1 MKRPL
6 HIWLVFGVFLFVA
19 TSAMIW
25 LTQSIIQLDRE
36 QKWSHERL
44 ALARQEADLARN
56 HAELQEL
63 ISSSLWR
70 MDWMLTPLVA
80 QEATRPHFVYEPF
93 YLDHTIPAAER
104 HMASPL
110 LVQPSEFVLL
120 HFQLTP
126 DNHWVSPQNPRGHF
140 LQQALVCGVDP
151 DNIKN
156 SARLLSKLQAE
167 VTYNDL
173 LDLLSEESLP
183 SVTVS
188 AVPWTS
194 NLSMNYNGDLLDI
207 HNSAKFQELGVTP
220 IERPV
225 DPSRAPATVS
235 QQPNRPLSEKLA
247 AERNSSTSLKSI
259 LSSEEYV
266 QSRGQDSFAKR
277 SRATQQFAIGQRTQQ
292 LRHEYHSQNSMPA
305 DDNQRLNP
313 VVENPLEGVSRP
325 VWLNNRLL
333 FARRVEKDGQIL
345 IQGCWLNWKKLR
357 ALLLEEVG
365 DLLPNIELTPVFP
378 AARVPAGRMLAT
390 LPIEVVTP
398 PPAWAHH
405 LAAPDSGSSVASSL
419 SPLHVS
425 LWFAWACLVLGSL
438 AVGFVVRSV
447 MNLSERR
454 AAFVS
459 AVTHEL
465 RTPLTTFRMY
475 SEMLA
480 DDMISSPNQR
490 QEYTKTLQI
499 ESERLSHL
507 VENVL
512 QYSRLENTNR
522 RSHYESVNVRNLL
535 HRNNSRLKTRA
546 MTAGM
551 ELQVHLD
558 EACASDSLSTDPS
571 VIEQILFNLV
581 DNACKYAGSASTKK
595 IVISCRRNAEFLEI
609 CVRDFGPGITPQE
622 SKRLFHPFS
631 KSADQAAS
639 SAPGVGLGLA
649 LCRRLARELRGRL
662 TLLENKTSG
671 AEFLLE
677 IPIH

>member
-6 HIWLVFGVFLFVA
+6 HIWLVFGAFLLVA

-36 QKWSHERL
+36 QKRSHERL
-44 ALARQEADLARN
+44 ALARQDADLARN

-93 YLDHTIPAAER
+93 YLDHTILAAER
-104 HMASPL
+104 HVASPL

-126 DNHWVSPQNPRGHF
+126 DNHWVSPQNPRGDF
-140 LQQALVCGVDP
+140 LQQAIACGVDP
-151 DNIKN
+151 DNIEN
-156 SARLLSKLQAE
+156 SARLLAKLQAE
-167 VTYNDL
+167 VTHNDL
-173 LDLLSEESLP
+173 LNLLSKESLP
-183 SVTVS
+183 SVTAS
-188 AVPWTS
+188 SVPWAS

-225 DPSRAPATVS
+225 NQALSPATDS
-235 QQPNRPLSEKLA
+235 QHQNRPLSEKSTAGRDSSVRL
-247 AERNSSTSLKSI
+247 ERPP
-259 LSSEEYV
+259 SSEEYA

-292 LRHEYHSQNSMPA
+292 LRNEYNSQNSMTA
-305 DDNQRLNP
+305 DDNRRLNP
-313 VVENPLEGVSRP
+313 APETPPEGVSRP
-325 VWLNNRLL
+325 VWLNDRLL
-333 FARRVEKDGQIL
+333 FARRVEKDGQVL

-357 ALLLEEVG
+357 ALLLQEVG
-365 DLLPNIELTPVFP
+365 DLLPNVELAPVFP
-378 AARVPAGRMLAT
+378 ATSVPAGRMLAT
-390 LPIEVVTP
+390 LPVEVVTSP
-398 PPAWAHH
+398 QLWVDH
-405 LAAPDSGSSVASSL
+405 LAAPDGSSSVGFSL

-480 DDMISSPNQR
+480 DDMISSQRQR

-512 QYSRLENTNR
+512 QYSRLEKTNR
-522 RSHYESVNVRNLL
+522 GSHHETVTVRDLL
-535 HRNNSRLKTRA
+535 HRNNSRLTARA
-546 MTAGM
+546 ATAGM
-551 ELQVHLD
+551 ELQIQLD
-558 EACASDSLSTDPS
+558 EACAGESLSTDPS

-595 IVISCRRNAEFLEI
+595 IIVSCRRNTEFLEI
-609 CVRDFGPGITPQE
+609 YVRDFGPGITPQE
-622 SKRLFHPFS
+622 AKRLFHPFS

-662 TLLENKTSG
+662 TLLKGKTSG

-677 IPIH
+677 IPFH